1 MKYKILYSK
10 TNSSALPMVRYE
22 DTKGTAIEIAERLK
36 ASGYTVNVWEVS
48 EAGAKQIL

>member
-22 DTKGTAIEIAERLK
+22 DTKGAAIEIAERLK
-36 ASGYTVNVWEVS
+36 TFGYTVNVWEVS
-48 EAGAKQIL
+48 ETGAKQIL

>member
-22 DTKGTAIEIAERLK
+22 DTKDAAIEIAERLK
-36 ASGYTVNVWEVS
+36 AFGYTVNVWEVS
-48 EAGAKQIL
+48 KTGAKQIL

>member
-22 DTKGTAIEIAERLK
+22 ETKDAALEIAERLK
-36 ASGYTVNVWEVS
+36 TFGYTVNVWEVS
-48 EAGAKQIL
+48 ETGAKQIL